1 MFLSFYCL
9 IIVIFAKIFL
19 SRIFQIKQFWF
30 ILTIS
35 IYAFSFICLSYF
47 FYKELDLIQNLL
59 TATTIISSYILFL
72 TLVFNDS
79 PTLFLIYLRKKK
91 KKKESFLKKKFVS
104 DRISLLIK
112 SNMIDHNFNLKKKG
126 RFILSLSKNLS
137 DLFLK

>member
-91 KKKESFLKKKFVS
+91 KKKREFFKKK
-104 DRISLLIK
+104 IC
-112 SNMIDHNFNLKKKG
+112 
-126 RFILSLSKNLS
+126 
-137 DLFLK
+137 

>member
-47 FYKELDLIQNLL
+47 FNKELDLIQNLL